1 MATTAAFSSL
11 RMIGRSFRPWLGGR
25 VRTYAAFATV
35 SFTCYILDRLIDGRV
50 SILFAVIG
58 VGACGWS
65 WLLARALFDPARHD
79 VWWPRIFALF
89 VVTTGALAV
98 LIPAGSIGRIAG
110 SAYALGGSATLM
122 LTFVEPFHGYR
133 RDLPAAEKRF
143 RFSFLAVYALLV
155 GASVLGLEATEA
167 RIWDDLV
174 KSACAVVG
182 LGAALAAVRFR
193 LRHPLTGEGRSSSA
207 RRAPTEEDARLAE
220 RLLGLIRDEQ
230 IDINPELRIGDI
242 AARLGVPEHKVS
254 QCINVALGF
263 ANFNRL
269 INHHRIERAKRLL
282 AETGEGRS
290 ILDVAFDCG
299 FGSVGPF
306 NRAFKGEVG
315 VTPRAFR
322 KASRRLD
329 PALARP

>member
-11 RMIGRSFRPWLGGR
+11 RMIGRSFRPWPGGR

-35 SFTCYILDRLIDGRV
+35 SFTGYILDRLIDGGV
-50 SILFAVIG
+50 SILFAVVG

-79 VWWPRIFALF
+79 VWWPRIFALI
-89 VVTTGALAV
+89 VVGTGALAV
-98 LIPAGSIGRIAG
+98 LIPAGAVGRIAG

-122 LTFVEPFHGYR
+122 LTFVEPFNGYR
-133 RDLPAAEKRF
+133 RDLPAAERRF
-143 RFSFLAVYALLV
+143 RFSFLAGYALLV
-155 GASVLGLEATEA
+155 AVSILALGAAETRA
-167 RIWDDLV
+167 WDDLV
-174 KSACAVVG
+174 RGVCAIVG

-193 LRHPLTGEGRSSSA
+193 LRHPLPEAQSRGA
-207 RRAPTEEDARLAE
+207 RRAPTVEDRGLAE
-220 RLLGLIRDEQ
+220 RLLRLIREED
-230 IDINPELRIGDI
+230 IDIDPELRIGDV
-242 AARLGVPEHKVS
+242 AARLGAPEHKVS
-254 QCINVALGF
+254 QCISVVLGF

-282 AETGEGRS
+282 ARADGTQS

-306 NRAFKGEVG
+306 NRAFKAEVG
-315 VTPRAFR
+315 MTPRAYR
-322 KASRRLD
+322 AQ
-329 PALARP
+329 ARDGRPGVA